1 MKIACSV
8 LKLNVSVVNIYWMR
22 MDINGLVYVD
32 LITDEGTRVPSY
44 NHWRNGVTEHHQS
57 EVELSLFVVK
67 LLEDIPCWAIKKV
80 PDWNTHV
87 FLIFISKSEILRLNT
102 KGI

>member
-1 MKIACSV
+1 
-8 LKLNVSVVNIYWMR
+8 MR

-32 LITDEGTRVPSY
+32 LVTDEGTRVPSY

-67 LLEDIPCWAIKKV
+67 LLEDIPC
-80 PDWNTHV
+80 
-87 FLIFISKSEILRLNT
+87 
-102 KGI
+102 